1 MDREQA
7 KTILSAWRPGV
18 DDPAGHA
25 GLEEALALMESDPE
39 LAEWFAAQ
47 QVEDD
52 AIRAGLRSIEPPPGL
67 RDAILAEAKTID
79 FPAERP
85 SSPSVLARWAA
96 IAACAVLACL
106 GVYLS
111 QRPQQIDPRYLA
123 AELPRLDKKH
133 AHSFE
138 SPTGDLE
145 AIRSWLAAHGG
156 PSDFQIPPGLA
167 NRGAI
172 GCEVASIEGAKVSI
186 LCFPIAGG
194 EPVHLYVVA
203 RARLT
208 TPPPEGAPVIA
219 TRDSAVLASW
229 SAGDLSY
236 FLSGRDS
243 AAELSRFL

>member
-25 GLEEALALMESDPE
+25 ALEEALALMESDPE

-47 QVEDD
+47 QEEDA
-52 AIRAGLRSIEPPPGL
+52 AIRAELRAIEPPPGL
-67 RDAILAEAKTID
+67 RDAILAQAKTID

-85 SSPSVLARWAA
+85 AAPSLLARWAA
-96 IAACAVLACL
+96 IAACAVLAGL
-106 GVYLS
+106 GLYVS
-111 QRPQQIDPRYLA
+111 QLPQQIDPRYLA

-138 SPTGDLE
+138 SRTGDLE

-156 PSDFQIPPGLA
+156 PSDFQIPAGLVG
-167 NRGAI
+167 RGAI
-172 GCEVASIEGAKVSI
+172 GCEVASVEGAKISI

-203 RARLT
+203 RDRLT

-219 TRDSAVLASW
+219 TRNSAVLASW
-229 SAGDLSY
+229 SSGELSY

-243 AAELSRFL
+243 AEELQRFL

>member
-25 GLEEALALMESDPE
+25 ALEEALALMESDPE

-47 QVEDD
+47 QEEDD
-52 AIRAGLRSIEPPPGL
+52 AIRAELRSIEPPPGL
-67 RDAILAEAKTID
+67 RDAILAQAKTID
-79 FPAERP
+79 FPAA
-85 SSPSVLARWAA
+85 PSVLARWAA
-96 IAACAVLACL
+96 IAACAVLAGL
-106 GVYLS
+106 AVYVS

-138 SPTGDLE
+138 SATGNLD

-172 GCEVASIEGAKVSI
+172 GCEVASVEGAKVSI

-203 RARLT
+203 RNRLT

-219 TRDSAVLASW
+219 MRNSAVLASW
-229 SAGDLSY
+229 SSGDLSY

-243 AAELSRFL
+243 AEELRRFL